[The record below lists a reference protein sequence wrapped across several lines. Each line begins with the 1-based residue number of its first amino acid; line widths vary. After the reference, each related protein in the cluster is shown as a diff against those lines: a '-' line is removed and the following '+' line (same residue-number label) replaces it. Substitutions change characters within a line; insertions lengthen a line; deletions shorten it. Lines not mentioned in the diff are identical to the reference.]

1 MDAGIVSLKAN
12 DAWLSHARRS
22 ALCASSTR
30 KQLRSQKFPFK
41 NSNTLRCKIAGFESS
56 VASSP
61 PAEIDHQFQKI
72 SEASFSAG
80 SSSPTD
86 DPFTRMTNQTK
97 TLFLQVLLSPNVPD
111 PKNVAAFILGGG
123 TGAQLFPLTK
133 TRAVPAVPIAGC
145 YKIVD
150 VPMSNCINSG
160 INKIYILTQFN
171 STSLNRHISRTFG
184 DVANFGGGFAE
195 VLAATQSPGETGMNW
210 FQGTADAIRQFAW
223 VFDDRR
229 NQHIEHVLILSG
241 DQLYRMNYMEL
252 IEKHVETGADITIS
266 CIPVDASR
274 ASDYGLVRVDK
285 NGRITEFQEK
295 PRGDD
300 LEAMKDDGSFLRL
313 SHQDTNKYPYIA
325 SMGIYVFNRKAL
337 QRQFMMRDGRANDF
351 GQHILPFAVNY
362 FNVQAYMFHDYW
374 EDIGTL
380 QAFYNANLALT
391 EQPPKFQFY
400 DQRKPMYTSPRY
412 LPPTKID
419 KSKMRSSIISHGCFL
434 YKCDIERSIIGVR
447 SRISAGAE
455 IKNTLMFGANTYET
469 DEQIASLLEKGMV
482 PIGVGQN
489 TKIRNCIID
498 TNARIGQNVVIANK
512 DGVEEVD
519 RSSEGFY
526 IRSGITI
533 ILRNATIKDGTVI

>member
-12 DAWLSHARRS
+12 DAWLSHARSRA
-22 ALCASSTR
+22 ALRAPTG
-30 KQLRSQKFPFK
+30 KQVHLWSQKVAFR
-41 NSNTLRCKIAGFESS
+41 NANNTLRCKIEAS
-56 VASSP
+56 VAPSP
-61 PAEIDHQFQKI
+61 PAEIDHQIQRI
-72 SEASFSAG
+72 HHE
-80 SSSPTD
+80 
-86 DPFTRMTNQTK
+86 
-97 TLFLQVLLSPNVPD
+97 VLLPPNEPAD

-123 TGAQLFPLTK
+123 TGSHLFPLTK
-133 TRAVPAVPIAGC
+133 TRAVPAVPIGGC

-160 INKIYILTQFN
+160 INKIYIMTQFN

-184 DVANFGGGFAE
+184 DVVSNFGGGFAE

-210 FQGTADAIRQFAW
+210 FQGTADAIRQFSW

-252 IEKHVETGADITIS
+252 VQKHVETGADITIS

-274 ASDYGLVRVDK
+274 ASEYGLVRVDK

-300 LEAMKDDGSFLRL
+300 LEAMKDDGSFHRL
-313 SHQDTNKYPYIA
+313 SHHDTNKYPYIA

-337 QRQFMMRDGRANDF
+337 ERQFMIRDGRANDF
-351 GQHILPFAVNY
+351 GQHILPLAVNY
-362 FNVQAYMFHDYW
+362 FKVQAYMFQDYW
-374 EDIGTL
+374 EDIGTIK
-380 QAFYNANLALT
+380 AFYEANLALT
-391 EQPPKFQFY
+391 EQPSKFQFY
-400 DQRKPMYTSPRY
+400 DQRTPMYTSPRY

-434 YKCDIERSIIGVR
+434 YKCSIERSIIGVR
-447 SRISAGAE
+447 SRIGAEAE

-469 DEQIASLLEKGMV
+469 EEQIASLLEKGMV

-512 DGVEEVD
+512 DGVEEAD

-533 ILRNATIKDGTVI
+533 VLRNATIKDGTVI

>member
-1 MDAGIVSLKAN
+1 MQHLLLVVVAN
-12 DAWLSHARRS
+12 ATFALDLAKKRR
-22 ALCASSTR
+22 LLDR
-30 KQLRSQKFPFK
+30 RWMK
-41 NSNTLRCKIAGFESS
+41 KIAVRIEY
-56 VASSP
+56 
-61 PAEIDHQFQKI
+61 
-72 SEASFSAG
+72 EAG
-80 SSSPTD
+80 
-86 DPFTRMTNQTK
+86 K
-97 TLFLQVLLSPNVPD
+97 
-111 PKNVAAFILGGG
+111 
-123 TGAQLFPLTK
+123 AQEL
-133 TRAVPAVPIAGC
+133 I
-145 YKIVD
+145 
-150 VPMSNCINSG
+150 
-160 INKIYILTQFN
+160 
-171 STSLNRHISRTFG
+171 
-184 DVANFGGGFAE
+184 
-195 VLAATQSPGETGMNW
+195 
-210 FQGTADAIRQFAW
+210 
-223 VFDDRR
+223 DRR
-229 NQHIEHVLILSG
+229 ADMEEMWWSCCWKLEGLSWKEDEKRKEMRDG
-241 DQLYRMNYMEL
+241 DDQREKTPFLGVPVVVEL
-252 IEKHVETGADITIS
+252 ALGSVRVGKKMRPGWRRKHVETGADITIS

-313 SHQDTNKYPYIA
+313 SHQDTKKYPYIA

-362 FNVQAYMFHDYW
+362 FNVQAYMFQDYW

-380 QAFYNANLALT
+380 KAFYKANLALT
-391 EQPPKFQFY
+391 EQSPKFQFY
-400 DQRKPMYTSPRY
+400 DQRTPMYTSPRY

-419 KSKMRSSIISHGCFL
+419 KSMMRSSIISHGCFL
-434 YKCDIERSIIGVR
+434 YNCDIERSIIGVG

-512 DGVEEVD
+512 DGVEEAD